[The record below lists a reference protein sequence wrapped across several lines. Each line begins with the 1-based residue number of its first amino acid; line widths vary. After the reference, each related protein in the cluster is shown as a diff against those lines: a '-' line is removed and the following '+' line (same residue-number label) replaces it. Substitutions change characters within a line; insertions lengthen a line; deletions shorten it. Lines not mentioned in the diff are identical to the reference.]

1 MKVVS
6 LPLCHIVLICEME
19 IECSYTFYEAIQ
31 KSVHLRNRN
40 DNSLKR
46 ILKTSK
52 KIIRMNLISTKEESL
67 IKKESDNSI

>member
-31 KSVHLRNRN
+31 KSVFKKQKWQFTEKDFENFQK
-40 DNSLKR
+40 DNQNELD
-46 ILKTSK
+46 I
-52 KIIRMNLISTKEESL
+52 N
-67 IKKESDNSI
+67 